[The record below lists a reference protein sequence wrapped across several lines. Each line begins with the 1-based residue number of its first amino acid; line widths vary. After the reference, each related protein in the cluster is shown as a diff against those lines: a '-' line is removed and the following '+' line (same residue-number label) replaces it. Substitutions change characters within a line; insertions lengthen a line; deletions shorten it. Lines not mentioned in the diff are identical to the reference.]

1 MSKKD
6 KIRTKNRSF
15 LAVGIATLLIV
26 VLGISHNSLIT
37 GIGDDSPLV
46 SYNAFAMV
54 LVSVVGMVFA
64 AISMIN
70 SKSRTYKVW
79 SVIFSLYFVVSLV
92 GAVYILM
99 VTGVDFLG

>member
-6 KIRTKNRSF
+6 KMRTKNRSF

-26 VLGISHNSLIT
+26 VLGISHNSLIA
-37 GIGDDSPLV
+37 GIGDDTPLV

-64 AISMIN
+64 AISIIN

-99 VTGVDFLG
+99 VTGVGFLG